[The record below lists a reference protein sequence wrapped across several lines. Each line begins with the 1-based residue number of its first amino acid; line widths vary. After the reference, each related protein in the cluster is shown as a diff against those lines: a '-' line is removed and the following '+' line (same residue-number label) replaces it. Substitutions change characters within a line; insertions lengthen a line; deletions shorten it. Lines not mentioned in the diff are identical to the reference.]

1 MRTAKISRDTKE
13 TKIALELNL
22 DGSGEGVISTGIGFF
37 DHMLELLKKHA
48 LIDLTVK
55 ADGDLKVDYHH
66 TVEDVGLVLGKALN
80 EALGDRKGIVR
91 YGFASIPMDE
101 ALCETS
107 LDLGGRP
114 FPSKAARTS
123 TSARSTA
130 TRRTTSARGSSRA
143 SPVRFA
149 RQSPSIRTR
158 RAFPRRRESSDMVIL
173 PAIDLKDGK
182 CVRLRQGR
190 ADDVT
195 VYGDDPA
202 AQARDWREQ
211 GGEELHVVDL
221 DGAFAGTPKHAETI
235 ARIIEAFGGPVE
247 VGGGLRSPESLRAV
261 LEAGATRAIIGSAAL
276 EDPAFLSEAVELYGD
291 KIAVGIDARDGFVQ
305 TNGWVET
312 TKVKATE
319 LAAAVA
325 KAGVKTIIYTDT
337 ATDGMLGG
345 PNLTQ
350 MAAICDA
357 APTCQITA
365 SGGVSSPFDIENL
378 KALERPNLRAAIVGK
393 ALYDGRTTLKEIKR
407 AAL

>member
-1 MRTAKISRDTKE
+1 MT
-13 TKIALELNL
+13 
-22 DGSGEGVISTGIGFF
+22 
-37 DHMLELLKKHA
+37 
-48 LIDLTVK
+48 
-55 ADGDLKVDYHH
+55 
-66 TVEDVGLVLGKALN
+66 
-80 EALGDRKGIVR
+80 
-91 YGFASIPMDE
+91 
-101 ALCETS
+101 
-107 LDLGGRP
+107 
-114 FPSKAARTS
+114 
-123 TSARSTA
+123 
-130 TRRTTSARGSSRA
+130 
-143 SPVRFA
+143 
-149 RQSPSIRTR
+149 
-158 RAFPRRRESSDMVIL
+158 IL

-202 AQARDWREQ
+202 AQARDWREP

-221 DGAFAGTPKHAETI
+221 DGAFAGEPKHAETI

-247 VGGGLRSPESLRAV
+247 VGGGLRDADSLRAV
-261 LEAGATRAIIGSAAL
+261 IEAGAARAIIGSAAL
-276 EDPAFLSEAVELYGD
+276 ESPAFLSEALELYGD

-305 TNGWVET
+305 TKGWVET

-345 PNLTQ
+345 PNLAQ
-350 MAAICDA
+350 LAAICDA
-357 APTCQITA
+357 APTCSITA

-378 KALERPNLRAAIVGK
+378 KALERPNLRSAIVGK

>member
-1 MRTAKISRDTKE
+1 
-13 TKIALELNL
+13 
-22 DGSGEGVISTGIGFF
+22 
-37 DHMLELLKKHA
+37 
-48 LIDLTVK
+48 
-55 ADGDLKVDYHH
+55 
-66 TVEDVGLVLGKALN
+66 
-80 EALGDRKGIVR
+80 
-91 YGFASIPMDE
+91 
-101 ALCETS
+101 
-107 LDLGGRP
+107 
-114 FPSKAARTS
+114 
-123 TSARSTA
+123 
-130 TRRTTSARGSSRA
+130 
-143 SPVRFA
+143 
-149 RQSPSIRTR
+149 
-158 RAFPRRRESSDMVIL
+158 MVIL

-305 TNGWVET
+305 TKGWVET

-357 APTCQITA
+357 APSCQITA
-365 SGGVSSPFDIENL
+365 SGGVSSPRDVANL
-378 KALERPNLRAAIVGK
+378 IALARPNLRAAIVGK
-393 ALYDGRTTLKEIKR
+393 ALYDGRTTLKEMND
-407 AAL
+407 AAERDA